1 MGYGHHLV
9 RRDNGVYVC
18 RFVVPESLR
27 KRLARTEIRISTG
40 SWHRPA
46 ALGRAQLIAGAW
58 RAFVI
63 ECGRLD
69 QIKAVEAEPLFRGYG
84 DVHLV
89 RAAEAVGMDA
99 SELARAVVNRGGSLI
114 AVATDWPGADVR
126 GLDDL
131 EREDGEYTW
140 ASVEAYGEPFTFN
153 GRVLLEER
161 GTLLDDLRTRGAHHP
176 YRVSGAGLRGHGFVQ
191 PRSAAVS
198 IEDLWVRQSDVEG
211 LRLDFVRAHA
221 RAAAARAQEHPALA
235 QSAPVAMP
243 APAPARARVSALIS
257 EFLASKGTPQL
268 TASRAIWKPEELE
281 RNQQKLRCFVELLGD
296 PTLTEVEDGIRGER
310 LVRKYIE
317 QLRRMPTGP
326 QLSRARRETGQG
338 TALALVEWADR
349 HDADRM
355 LDSTVNNYLTKL
367 SECFAWGVA
376 RQVIKQN
383 PLHGQLRQVKR
394 LRVQDVRDDEQRPP
408 LPHEDLEKI
417 FAAPW
422 FGAGGAPLNRSGK
435 PSGHF
440 RPFYY
445 WIPLLALYTGGR
457 ANELAQL
464 YLDDIDDA
472 DPVPSICFQLT
483 HPDQMDADG
492 QVAVRDDQSLKTR
505 NARREVPIH
514 PQLLALGI
522 LDYVAALR
530 RAGHQRLFPELRY
543 DARKGYSKD
552 VVKWFNERFL
562 GTQLGMVRDGTKTLH
577 SLRHNFATALK
588 DPTPQSRI
596 RRQLLGHER
605 GENLADKRYTGDATR
620 LETLEVVRKI
630 SIDLPQACRFDAQAA
645 LRVLQRVLRS
655 KATGND

>member
-9 RRDNGVYVC
+9 RRENGVYVC
-18 RFVVPESLR
+18 RFVVPGPLR
-27 KRLARTEIRISTG
+27 VRLARKEIRISTG
-40 SWHRPA
+40 SWHRA
-46 ALGRAQLIAGAW
+46 VALNRAQLIAGVW
-58 RAFVI
+58 RAFVV
-63 ECGRLD
+63 ECDRLD
-69 QIKAVEAEPLFRGYG
+69 QIKAVEAAPFFAGHG

-99 SELARAVVNRGGSLI
+99 SELARALVNRGGSLI
-114 AVATDWPGADVR
+114 AIATDWPGADVR
-126 GLDDL
+126 DLDDL

-140 ASVEAYGEPFTFN
+140 ASVEGSGKPFTFN
-153 GRVLLEER
+153 GRVLLEEPA
-161 GTLLDDLRTRGAHHP
+161 GLLDDLRTRGAHHP
-176 YRVSGAGLRGHGFVQ
+176 YRVAGTGLRGHGFVQ
-191 PRSAAVS
+191 PRSATLC
-198 IEDLWVRQSDVEG
+198 IEDLWVRQADVEG

-221 RAAAARAQEHPALA
+221 QAAAARPPELPAFS
-235 QSAPVAMP
+235 QP
-243 APAPARARVSALIS
+243 APIATPAQAPARARVSALIS
-257 EFLASKGTPQL
+257 DFLSSKGTPQL
-268 TASRAIWKPEELE
+268 TASRAIWKPDELE

-296 PTLTEVEDGIRGER
+296 PALSEVEDGVRGER
-310 LVRKYIE
+310 LVRKYIDL
-317 QLRRMPTGP
+317 LRRMPTGP
-326 QLSRARRETGQG
+326 QLRRARRETGKA

-349 HDADRM
+349 RDVARM
-355 LDSTVNNYLTKL
+355 PDSTVNSYLMKL

-383 PLHGQLRQVKR
+383 PLHGQLKQVKR
-394 LRVQDVRDDEQRPP
+394 LQVQNVRDDEQRPP
-408 LPHEDLEKI
+408 LSPEDLEKI

-422 FGAGGAPLNRSGK
+422 FRAGGAPQNLSGK

-472 DPVPSICFQLT
+472 NPVPSICFQLT
-483 HPDQMDADG
+483 HPDQMDEDG
-492 QVAVRDDQSLKTR
+492 QAVVRDDQSLKTR

-514 PQLLALGI
+514 PQLMAFGL

-530 RAGHQRLFPELRY
+530 EAGHQRLFPELRY

-562 GTQLGMVRDGTKTLH
+562 GVQLGMVRDGTKTLH

-588 DPTPQSRI
+588 DPSPTSRI
-596 RRQLLGHER
+596 KRQLLGHER
-605 GENLADKRYTGDATR
+605 GENLADKRYTGEAPR
-620 LETLEVVRKI
+620 QETLEVVR
-630 SIDLPQACRFDAQAA
+630 SINIALPPVRAFDGQMGIRI
-645 LRVLQRVLRS
+645 LRRVLAVKSRDS
-655 KATGND
+655 

>member
-9 RRDNGVYVC
+9 RRENGVYVC

-46 ALGRAQLIAGAW
+46 ALSRAQMIVGAW
-58 RAFVI
+58 RAFVV

-69 QIKAVEAEPLFRGYG
+69 QIKAIEAAPFFAGHG
-84 DVHLV
+84 DVLLV

-99 SELARAVVNRGGSLI
+99 SELASAVTNRGGSLI
-114 AVATDWPGADVR
+114 AVAANWPGADVR
-126 GLDDL
+126 DVDDL

-140 ASVEAYGEPFTFN
+140 ASVEGRGEPFTFN
-153 GRVLLEER
+153 GRVLLEEPAA
-161 GTLLDDLRTRGAHHP
+161 LLDDLRTRGTHHP
-176 YRVSGAGLRGHGFVQ
+176 YRVSGTGLRGHGFVQ
-191 PRSAAVS
+191 PRSAALC
-198 IEDLWVRQSDVEG
+198 IEDLWVRQADVEG
-211 LRLDFVRAHA
+211 LRLHFVRTHA
-221 RAAAARAQEHPALA
+221 QAAAARAQVHPA
-235 QSAPVAMP
+235 PIAMP
-243 APAPARARVSALIS
+243 APAPARARVSALVS
-257 EFLASKGTPQL
+257 DFLSSKGTPQL
-268 TASRAIWKPEELE
+268 TASRASWKPDELE

-296 PTLTEVEDGIRGER
+296 PALSEVEDGVLGER
-310 LVRKYIE
+310 LVRKYIDL
-317 QLRRMPTGP
+317 LRRMPTGP
-326 QLSRARRETGQG
+326 QLRRARRETGEG

-349 HDADRM
+349 HEVDRM
-355 LDSTVNNYLTKL
+355 LDSTVNNYLMKL

-383 PLHGQLRQVKR
+383 PLHGQLKQVRR
-394 LRVQDVRDDEQRPP
+394 LQVQAVRDDEQRPP
-408 LPHEDLEKI
+408 LPPEDLEKI

-422 FGAGGAPLNRSGK
+422 FAAGGAPVNRSGK

-445 WIPLLALYTGGR
+445 WIPLLALYAGGR

-464 YLDDIDDA
+464 YLEDIDDA
-472 DPVPSICFQLT
+472 DSVPSICFQLT
-483 HPDQMDADG
+483 HPDQMDEDG
-492 QVAVRDDQSLKTR
+492 QAAMRGDQSLKTR

-514 PQLLALGI
+514 PQLLALGF

-530 RAGHQRLFPELRY
+530 AAGHQRLFPELRY

-562 GTQLGMVRDGTKTLH
+562 GIQLGMVRDGTKTLH

-596 RRQLLGHER
+596 KRQLLGHER

-620 LETLEVVRKI
+620 LEALEVVRTI
-630 SIDLPQACRFDAQAA
+630 SVDLPPTCRFDAQAA
-645 LRVLQRVLRS
+645 VRVLQRVLRS
-655 KATGND
+655 KAASDE